1 MRRSIVATVGAA
13 SAATGIVARLKA
25 RFATRVGAASAV
37 TIALLLALPVS
48 AVTPAPDFTL
58 PARAGGEVSLAGQ
71 RGQVVLINFWA
82 TWCGPCRQEM
92 PLLDQ
97 IYQRYKGLGFTL
109 LAVNVEE
116 DSAGAEAWLKETP
129 VSFPVLFDRANAV
142 SKQYDVTAMPST
154 VILDRKGNIRFVH
167 YGYKPG
173 TENEYQDQIR
183 QLIREK
189 S

>member
-1 MRRSIVATVGAA
+1 MGNLPARILPLAAALFLAVLAGPARADAT
-13 SAATGIVARLKA
+13 TG
-25 RFATRVGAASAV
+25 
-37 TIALLLALPVS
+37 
-48 AVTPAPDFTL
+48 PAPDFRL
-58 PARAGGEVSLAGQ
+58 PARAGGDVSLSGLK
-71 RGQVVLINFWA
+71 GQVVLVNFWA

-116 DSAGAEAWLKETP
+116 DSAGADQWLRQTP
-129 VSFPVLFDRANAV
+129 VTFPVLFDTKNQV
-142 SKQYDVTAMPST
+142 SKLYDVTAMPST
-154 VILDRKGNIRFVH
+154 VIVDRKGQVRFVH

-173 TENEYQDQIR
+173 TESEYQDQIR
-183 QLIREK
+183 TLIREK